1 MKRKRGSY
9 EHVIYIDPKQVVKE
23 FQIGV
28 SIEESRDI
36 TTVRVPPLRNDL
48 EQAVN
53 QTGTHWSMDEIAGVT
68 CFKIFEEILIFPLI
82 VIQ

>member
-1 MKRKRGSY
+1 M
-9 EHVIYIDPKQVVKE
+9 IYIDLKQVVKD

-53 QTGTHWSMDEIAGVT
+53 QTGTHWSMDEIASLAL
-68 CFKIFEEILIFPLI
+68 KYKRKY
-82 VIQ
+82 

>member
-1 MKRKRGSY
+1 M
-9 EHVIYIDPKQVVKE
+9 IYIDPKQVVKD

-53 QTGTHWSMDEIAGVT
+53 QTGTHWSMDEIASLAL
-68 CFKIFEEILIFPLI
+68 KYKRKY
-82 VIQ
+82 

>member
-1 MKRKRGSY
+1 M
-9 EHVIYIDPKQVVKE
+9 IYIDPKQVVKD

-53 QTGTHWSMDEIAGVT
+53 QTGTHWSMDEIAGAT
-68 CFKIFEEILIFPLI
+68 CVKIRGNTNFPHARI
-82 VIQ
+82 IIHKCPY